1 MANVPRRAPLGT
13 LSFNRDDDHH
23 TVASTSFA
31 SPASKFA
38 GRSTASLDDDGDAY
52 AVASVN
58 TPEMCAMAD
67 GCVGSSHEIALSLVV
82 ERDRAIERSSE
93 RRRRSS
99 TLSAINIISVY
110 RLLLIISVYRLS
122 QCYSINHT

>member
-13 LSFNRDDDHH
+13 LSFNRDLGFSRDDDHH

-67 GCVGSSHEIALSLVV
+67 GRVGSSHEIAPPVPGLMT
-82 ERDRAIERSSE
+82 RDFSNRY
-93 RRRRSS
+93 
-99 TLSAINIISVY
+99 LMV
-110 RLLLIISVYRLS
+110 
-122 QCYSINHT
+122 

>member
-67 GCVGSSHEIALSLVV
+67 GCVGSSHEIALSL
-82 ERDRAIERSSE
+82 
-93 RRRRSS
+93 
-99 TLSAINIISVY
+99 LS
-110 RLLLIISVYRLS
+110 LIHI
-122 QCYSINHT
+122 